1 MKELETNE
9 ADQEELE
16 QSNLNLKRSYDA
28 ETAKLKTAEQ
38 QLSVNKAE
46 IESLKNTNRKLKE

>member
-1 MKELETNE
+1 MQDLRDQLEEKELEITEIMKELESNE

-38 QLSVNKAE
+38 
-46 IESLKNTNRKLKE
+46 